1 MDPSPKFLKRKGRL
15 NMALMIKIK
24 KERMYNLDFLQ
35 DIILI
40 TFFSL
45 LASFITPLII
55 SLNSI

>member
-1 MDPSPKFLKRKGRL
+1 MVLRNKIIKRMDE
-15 NMALMIKIK
+15 I
-24 KERMYNLDFLQ
+24 DFLQ

-55 SLNSI
+55 SLSF